1 MQASGSERKPKL
13 ERHAS
18 PLMPVTT
25 PQAGGRSIP
34 DGTQVRLSGLRR
46 SELNGHSGM
55 VCSYDE
61 AKGRYVVRLDADLLK
76 CKALLPANLQI
87 IFGSEAAPVE
97 AEAEE
102 EDDDH
107 SVDEADEADE
117 AVPEVGE
124 DDAST
129 EAEADMSDTDEMAEV
144 VRGGRKSGRRAMM
157 VAQSD
162 SEEDDLPDLPD
173 LPDDLQ
179 DDELPAAVAWRPP
192 GRGGH
197 SKESP
202 MELSDDDD
210 DDDDAA
216 DGPSASRRSRPH
228 TSLAPLPGPSGG
240 EALDYL
246 PGTITERTLVSDDE
260 EGSASGS
267 DCGTDAWLHEGKEKR
282 RRLAERDLR

>member
-1 MQASGSERKPKL
+1 MRFASASERKPKR
-13 ERHAS
+13 ERNAP
-18 PLMPVTT
+18 PLMPVMT
-25 PQAGGRSIP
+25 PQASGRSIP
-34 DGTQVRLSGLRR
+34 DGTQVRLSGLR
-46 SELNGHSGM
+46 SSPELNDCTGM
-55 VCSYDE
+55 VCSYDD
-61 AKGRYVVRLDADLLK
+61 AKGRYHVRLDEDLLK

-87 IFGSEAAPVE
+87 IFFGGEAAPE
-97 AEAEE
+97 EHAPPHRMLEE
-102 EDDDH
+102 EADY
-107 SVDEADEADE
+107 SVDEAA
-117 AVPEVGE
+117 PE

-129 EAEADMSDTDEMAEV
+129 DVEADMSDADEMAEV
-144 VRGGRKSGRRAMM
+144 VGGGRKSGRRAMV

-162 SEEDDLPDLPD
+162 SEDDDLP
-173 LPDDLQ
+173 
-179 DDELPAAVAWRPP
+179 DELPAAVAWLPP
-192 GRGGH
+192 GRSGH

-202 MELSDDDD
+202 MELSDDD

-228 TSLAPLPGPSGG
+228 TSLAPLPGPRRG

-260 EGSASGS
+260 ESSGSGS